1 MKNGLIKMNC
11 RHCLY
16 EDRCLCNDE
25 SFFVKYP
32 KSSDISEG
40 KRFAYPEEGYSKNFQ
55 IKSEKPLTIKAKLL
69 LNSFKNKYIYYAI
82 DDIKTILYSNP
93 SEQDN
98 LLTVL
103 YSSMLS
109 LHNNLYINFF
119 DIWIDEIY
127 IHETNKNNRF
137 LKNDSKNLQPLTQIT
152 LKLFYKT
159 RLPFKK
165 PDPLW

>member
-1 MKNGLIKMNC
+1 
-11 RHCLY
+11 
-16 EDRCLCNDE
+16 
-25 SFFVKYP
+25 
-32 KSSDISEG
+32 
-40 KRFAYPEEGYSKNFQ
+40 
-55 IKSEKPLTIKAKLL
+55 
-69 LNSFKNKYIYYAI
+69 
-82 DDIKTILYSNP
+82 
-93 SEQDN
+93 
-98 LLTVL
+98 
-103 YSSMLS
+103 MLS